1 MKKLIVVLVAMTI
14 MFSSSAAFADRNNAV
29 DVIAD
34 TFVLRPLGFA
44 TLVGGTVAY
53 VVSLPIAAITK
64 STDTTSKIFVK
75 DPYEYTF
82 KRPIGDIQSN
92 L

>member
-1 MKKLIVVLVAMTI
+1 MKRLIVVLVALSLIFT
-14 MFSSSAAFADRNNAV
+14 SSMAFADKNNAV

-34 TFVLRPLGFA
+34 TFVLRILGFA
-44 TLVGGTVAY
+44 TLVGGSVAY
-53 VVSLPIAAITK
+53 VVSLPIAAVTK

-82 KRPIGDIQSN
+82 KRPIGEVESN